1 MYSKYINKW
10 NRKDVRLGWI
20 VKWPGRTF
28 WLQECDFGLLQI
40 LFLFYHISMVPLM
53 IIKLLS
59 HIQIFDCQTP
69 CAKNHTL
76 SLFQHENYIF
86 QFRSYFKC
94 GITYRLEGM
103 KLLGSSNWMALKRL
117 SFRFISS
124 ISCDFLK
131 IWKLMFGM
139 LFSKNCS
146 WHWTF
151 TLFFEIPIWLSE
163 GGISLHKEGS
173 QLFWR
178 LCWPV
183 QKLLNFFNLCFY
195 EEDFGVKAEW
205 HFFTKSYWKVPCDGL
220 CSQ

>member
-1 MYSKYINKW
+1 
-10 NRKDVRLGWI
+10 
-20 VKWPGRTF
+20 
-28 WLQECDFGLLQI
+28 
-40 LFLFYHISMVPLM
+40 MVTLM

-59 HIQIFDCQTP
+59 HIQIFNCPTP

-76 SLFQHENYIF
+76 SLFQHENSIF

-131 IWKLMFGM
+131 IWKLIFGM
-139 LFSKNCS
+139 LSSKNCS

-183 QKLLNFFNLCFY
+183 QTFLTSVSTKKILESKLSGTSSPNHIERYHVMAYAVSKEVSCKSRLQRSYDKQILTPAALYKFCEESIPNMNFNFQ
-195 EEDFGVKAEW
+195 ETRRMRQRRE
-205 HFFTKSYWKVPCDGL
+205 T
-220 CSQ
+220 